1 MKHRLISFVL
11 ALAVA
16 CSSLPAPALALAAAQ
31 PSASSSAAASDSTT
45 DTSEVTPPEEPET
58 TTPEEPEVTPPEEP
72 EATTPEEP
80 EATTPEEPEATT
92 PEEPEATPEDPAAN
106 SPAVSVL
113 SNGTLSY
120 VDRTGAA
127 QSYTGEYTDVAA
139 DTLNWTEG
147 WYLASGDVTLS
158 ERVTVSGNVNLILAN
173 GAHLNTEKGIEVL
186 SGNSLTIAAQSTGDS
201 AGSLTATTDNDAAA
215 PPVTPA
221 PSPFSVV

>member
-16 CSSLPAPALALAAAQ
+16 CSSLPAPALALDAAQ

-45 DTSEVTPPEEPET
+45 DTS
-58 TTPEEPEVTPPEEP
+58 EVTPPEEP

-120 VDRTGAA
+120 VDGTGAA

-173 GAHLNTEKGIEVL
+173 GAHLNTEKGI
-186 SGNSLTIAAQSTGDS
+186 
-201 AGSLTATTDNDAAA
+201 
-215 PPVTPA
+215 
-221 PSPFSVV
+221 

>member
-58 TTPEEPEVTPPEEP
+58 TTPEEPEAAPEE
-72 EATTPEEP
+72 
-80 EATTPEEPEATT
+80 
-92 PEEPEATPEDPAAN
+92 PAAN

-120 VDRTGAA
+120 VDGTGAA

-158 ERVTVSGNVNLILAN
+158 ERVTVSGTVTLILAD
-173 GAHLNTEKGIEVL
+173 GANLTAEKGIEVL
-186 SGNSLTIAAQSTGDS
+186 SGNSLTIAAQLTGDS

-215 PPVTPA
+215 PSRPKAAKEPGTSATQVPTAQNSPPGKTAPPSSTPTT
-221 PSPFSVV
+221 

>member
-16 CSSLPAPALALAAAQ
+16 CSSLPAPALALDAAQ

-45 DTSEVTPPEEPET
+45 DTSEVTP
-58 TTPEEPEVTPPEEP
+58 
-72 EATTPEEP
+72 
-80 EATTPEEPEATT
+80 PEEPEATT

-120 VDRTGAA
+120 VDGTGAA

-173 GAHLNTEKGIEVL
+173 GAHLNTEKGI
-186 SGNSLTIAAQSTGDS
+186 
-201 AGSLTATTDNDAAA
+201 
-215 PPVTPA
+215 
-221 PSPFSVV
+221 

>member
-1 MKHRLISFVL
+1 ML

-16 CSSLPAPALALAAAQ
+16 CSSLPAPALALDAAQ

-58 TTPEEPEVTPPEEP
+58 TTPEEPEAAPEE
-72 EATTPEEP
+72 
-80 EATTPEEPEATT
+80 
-92 PEEPEATPEDPAAN
+92 PAAN

-120 VDRTGAA
+120 VDGTGAA

-201 AGSLTATTDNDAAA
+201 AGSLTTTTDNDAAA

>member
-16 CSSLPAPALALAAAQ
+16 CSSLPAPALALDAAQ

-58 TTPEEPEVTPPEEP
+58 TTPEEPEAAPEE
-72 EATTPEEP
+72 
-80 EATTPEEPEATT
+80 
-92 PEEPEATPEDPAAN
+92 PAAN

-120 VDRTGAA
+120 VDGTGAA